1 MDEIKSRKEISE
13 DEDSPSIVDNPIA
26 GNSTATKRP
35 ITEDTRSGEPRIKK
49 PRESVAI
56 QYIDSSIRLTTVQ
69 RAPSAHNVGCV
80 SLESLIGDA
89 DLEFMV
95 QINYMINIDF
105 VMSKVHGSIRDKL
118 KTIVYH
124 GLRLN
129 AKELLDMNTDIRIRY
144 PRITMHKV
152 PVPGIGT
159 HHTKAMLLFYSDN
172 TMQLII
178 HTANMIEQDWRN
190 KTQAV
195 FTTGRLSK
203 KVQGPGLSTCSFERD
218 LLEYLE
224 HYNNHEITH
233 RISQFD
239 FTGVKGVLVGSVPG
253 KHEGVEK
260 NKWGH
265 LKLRTVLRQQVSIPR
280 DLIQGSKI
288 ICQIS
293 SIGSLGKCS
302 QDWLKGEFEA
312 SLNAHRDKLPGNAD
326 LCVIYPTA
334 ENVRTSANLSKPAW
348 GELKESRLD
357 IKSYELGVLFF
368 PSLFEEQGESGENIH
383 VQMMNATYDR
393 DRDTIWLA
401 DKFFPG
407 QDDFGNVLRR

>member
-1 MDEIKSRKEISE
+1 MDEIRSHKEIE
-13 DEDSPSIVDNPIA
+13 DEGSPSITENPIIDNP
-26 GNSTATKRP
+26 TTTKRP
-35 ITEDTRSGEPRIKK
+35 ITEDTQPGEPRIKK
-49 PRESVAI
+49 PRKSISI
-56 QYIDSSIRLTTVQ
+56 QYIDPSIHLTTVQ

-89 DLEFMV
+89 DLDLMV
-95 QINYMINIDF
+95 QINYMIDIDF
-105 VMSKVHGSIRDKL
+105 VMSK
-118 KTIVYH
+118 
-124 GLRLN
+124 
-129 AKELLDMNTDIRIRY
+129 DMDTDIRIRY
-144 PRITMHKV
+144 PRITMRKV

-159 HHTKAMLLFYSDN
+159 HHTKAMLLFYRDN

-190 KTQAV
+190 KTQAA

-203 KVQGPGLSTCSFERD
+203 KVQGPGLPTCAFERD

-224 HYNNHEITH
+224 RYNNREITN

-253 KHEGVEK
+253 KHEGAEK

-280 DLIQGSKI
+280 DLIQGSKV

-312 SLNAHRDKLPGNAD
+312 SLNAHRDKVPGNAD

-334 ENVRTSANLSKPAW
+334 EDVRTSGRERAMPHI
-348 GELKESRLD
+348 KEP
-357 IKSYELGVLFF
+357 YE
-368 PSLFEEQGESGENIH
+368 PGENIH
-383 VQMMNATYDR
+383 VQMMNATVADPYPEPSTTLLNAECDQTNDDYGISIVPIRLPYDLPLLKYDHNR
-393 DRDTIWLA
+393 DKVWLA
-401 DKFFPG
+401 DKFFSG